1 MANLALGQTARPSRQ
16 TKIVGLSPRPLGSFS
31 VQSVGDLV
39 ADRNVTKRC
48 KPKRCLDGGGR
59 RSSARQIKEINTMFV
74 EGLGSA
80 SVVNGVLRVETYA
93 RNARGED
100 VPNGELLVPV
110 TRVIAL
116 SEALQ
121 GLIAQI
127 RAQVS
132 AEPVEPSTASA
143 E

>member
-1 MANLALGQTARPSRQ
+1 
-16 TKIVGLSPRPLGSFS
+16 
-31 VQSVGDLV
+31 
-39 ADRNVTKRC
+39 
-48 KPKRCLDGGGR
+48 
-59 RSSARQIKEINTMFV
+59 MFV

-127 RAQVS
+127 RAQVP

>member
-1 MANLALGQTARPSRQ
+1 
-16 TKIVGLSPRPLGSFS
+16 
-31 VQSVGDLV
+31 
-39 ADRNVTKRC
+39 
-48 KPKRCLDGGGR
+48 
-59 RSSARQIKEINTMFV
+59 MFV